1 MQDCIAVRRPFVL
14 PCPREIADAG
24 TASSNRTEAMA
35 RHQEGAPARQDMEDM
50 ADMEDAADAQAPAEA
65 GADRHFVTALAR
77 GLEVLRCFPG
87 GDSFLA
93 NHEIAERCGLPKST
107 VTRLTYTLTRLGYLH
122 LVPESGKYR
131 LGTATAALGSTML
144 ADLDVRQ
151 VARPLMQRLATETDA
166 VVALATRDRLS
177 MLYLECA
184 RGGSI
189 VTLSLGVGSR
199 IPLATTAAGRA
210 HLAGLP
216 PAGRAELMERVR
228 ALDEAAWPALKRGID
243 LAVEECQATGC
254 ASSLGDW
261 MQEVH
266 AVAMPFSPGHGLPM
280 MALSVA
286 GAAQYFPAAR
296 LLGEVRAKLVETV
309 REIGRGLGQRVSA

>member
-1 MQDCIAVRRPFVL
+1 
-14 PCPREIADAG
+14 
-24 TASSNRTEAMA
+24 MA
-35 RHQEGAPARQDMEDM
+35 TDKEGALAEREVAQGVAQHPPATED
-50 ADMEDAADAQAPAEA
+50 DAALPADG

-107 VTRLTYTLTRLGYLH
+107 ITRLTYTLTRLGYLH

-151 VARPLMQRLATETDA
+151 VARPLMQQLASETDA
-166 VVALATRDRLS
+166 VVALTTRDRLS

-216 PAGRAELMERVR
+216 PAERAELMERVR
-228 ALDEAAWPALKRGID
+228 ALDEASWPGLKRGID
-243 LAVEECQATGC
+243 LAVEECRATGC

-261 MQEVH
+261 LPEVH

-280 MALSVA
+280 MAVSVA

-296 LLGEVRAKLVETV
+296 LLGEVRARLVGTV
-309 REIGRGLGQRVSA
+309 REIGRGLGQRVAG